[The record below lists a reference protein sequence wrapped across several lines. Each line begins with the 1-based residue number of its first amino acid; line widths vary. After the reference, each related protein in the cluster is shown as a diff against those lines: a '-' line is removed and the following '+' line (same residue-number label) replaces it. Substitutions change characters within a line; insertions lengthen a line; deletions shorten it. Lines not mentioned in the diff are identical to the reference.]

1 MRRTALPAA
10 ADSERSAAVMR
21 IREIQLQDR
30 AEWLRLLSNLYAGS
44 AETDHA
50 PSVDAFLDGSGSRSL
65 LPSAVFVAER
75 ADSGLCGFLELSV
88 RNYAEGCTGPTPYIE
103 SWYVDP
109 DVRGAGIGRR
119 LVRAAEAWAQAN
131 GFSELAS
138 DAEASNTLS
147 QKIHLAVGFSE
158 VEHIVVFRKSLRRIG

>member
-1 MRRTALPAA
+1 
-10 ADSERSAAVMR
+10 MR
-21 IREIQLQDR
+21 IREIQRQDR
-30 AEWLRLLSNLYAGS
+30 AEWLRLLLGLYAGS
-44 AETDHA
+44 SEADHA
-50 PSVDAFLDGSGSRSL
+50 PSVDAFLDGSASRSL

-88 RNYAEGCTGPTPYIE
+88 RNYAEGCAGATPYVE
-103 SWYVDP
+103 SWYVDS

-119 LVRAAEAWAQAN
+119 LVRAAEVWAQQN

-147 QKIHLAVGFSE
+147 QQVHLAVGFSE
-158 VEHIVVFRKSLRRIG
+158 VERIVVFRKDLRGIE